1 MDNSGRL
8 IDALDPRTSSLA
20 GFAGPVS
27 SPAPNPLETPFPSQ
41 IPSFPFVGERSPL
54 TAPGTYNAQ
63 HLAPDPLVEPPV
75 HRSVFERAGESS
87 PRTCD
92 FAAVLGRP
100 LPLALPLPLPS
111 GYPHGHPT
119 PLLTPPAL
127 PAVPVVGSSS
137 RPSASQYAFPEI
149 SSLAAGSLGLIGLP
163 TPPELDPSLTH
174 GLAACVVSSPSLAG
188 PSEWT
193 SPPAIPPHLDALPSP
208 PPLPFPSPA
217 PDPFSPL
224 SPNIKPFIGKLVHL
238 LARPDLYA
246 DVVMWCPDGLAF
258 IVNATDHF
266 RDKVLPDLFGH
277 GNFASFTRQLN
288 VYSFTRMST
297 TDLIARVDVG
307 SMPAASAWHHPLFR
321 RDDPSTL
328 HLLSPRP
335 SRARLAKRAEKR
347 ERAAA
352 EAAEQRERE
361 GSTTEAVPSGLIG
374 ERGRNNSINSLN
386 STHSV
391 GSSTSATSSS
401 SPYSTPGCNSP
412 WTPEAKGVG
421 AGGSYF
427 GSW

>member
-1 MDNSGRL
+1 MDDTDRV

-20 GFAGPVS
+20 GFAGPVRS
-27 SPAPNPLETPFPSQ
+27 SVPGPLETPSPTQ
-41 IPSFPFVGERSPL
+41 IPPFPFPRARSPL
-54 TAPGTYNAQ
+54 SAPGACTAQ
-63 HLAPDPLVEPPV
+63 HLRPDPLVEPPV
-75 HRSVFERAGESS
+75 HRPVFERANEFSL
-87 PRTCD
+87 RTGD
-92 FAAVLGRP
+92 SAALLGHP
-100 LPLALPLPLPS
+100 LPLPLS
-111 GYPHGHPT
+111 HGYPHGYPT

-127 PAVPVVGSSS
+127 PATSIVVNSSH
-137 RPSASQYAFPEI
+137 PSTSQYAFPET

-163 TPPELDPSLTH
+163 TPPELDPALTR
-174 GLAACVVSSPSLAG
+174 GLAACVVSNPSRAG
-188 PSEWT
+188 TSDWTPPSGIL
-193 SPPAIPPHLDALPSP
+193 PNLDVLPSP

-217 PDPFSPL
+217 PDSFTPL

-238 LARPDLYA
+238 LARPDLFA
-246 DVVMWCPDGLAF
+246 DVVMWCPDGMAF
-258 IVNATDHF
+258 IVNANDHF

-321 RDDPSTL
+321 RDDPSAL

-347 ERAAA
+347 GRAVA
-352 EAAEQRERE
+352 EAERE
-361 GSTTEAVPSGLIG
+361 GQGLTSRTAPSESMG
-374 ERGRNNSINSLN
+374 ERGRNNSI
-386 STHSV
+386 TSV

-401 SPYSTPGCNSP
+401 SRYSTSACNSP
-412 WTPEAKGVG
+412 WTPEAKGIG

-427 GSW
+427 GN